1 MAPDLYGASTARLR
15 RVELGVLS
23 ALNVANRDTQCRVDD
38 FLRFA
43 FRFCLVFF
51 AFRRANKFFHDLET
65 VRHCLV

>member
-1 MAPDLYGASTARLR
+1 
-15 RVELGVLS
+15 
-23 ALNVANRDTQCRVDD
+23 VDD